1 MSLFIRLS
9 TDSNV
14 YQPTTRPSAATTK
27 RLPQLRMTEL
37 AGPEIYW
44 SYWQFPPF
52 TKHLVLRTI
61 SDPRL
66 FVNAV
71 QRELRA
77 IDPTVVINQITT
89 LEQIRRDSVA
99 PRTFAMRLLVGFSLV
114 ASVLASV
121 GIYGV
126 LSLSV
131 NSRRREIAVRSA
143 VGAQR
148 RDIVVLVLREGF
160 RLIAVGL
167 VFGAGIAL
175 VLSRVLRSFL
185 FGVQPSDPLVLLGGT
200 LLLAVV
206 ALLACLLPARR
217 AAKADP
223 MEALRYE

>member
-1 MSLFIRLS
+1 
-9 TDSNV
+9 
-14 YQPTTRPSAATTK
+14 
-27 RLPQLRMTEL
+27 
-37 AGPEIYW
+37 
-44 SYWQFPPF
+44 
-52 TKHLVLRTI
+52 
-61 SDPRL
+61 
-66 FVNAV
+66 
-71 QRELRA
+71 
-77 IDPTVVINQITT
+77 
-89 LEQIRRDSVA
+89 
-99 PRTFAMRLLVGFSLV
+99 MRLLVGFSLV